1 MFLRARVSRSAPA
14 QVEHAAAE
22 LRETAHDDHQQHRQV
37 GGQVDRRQSVDC
49 RHRVSLGPL
58 ADSTGMNRLPG
69 RNRGLSHILS
79 TD

>member
-1 MFLRARVSRSAPA
+1 MFLRASASRSAPT
-14 QVEHAAAE
+14 QVEHAATA
-22 LRETAHDDHQQHRQV
+22 LRETAHDDYQHRQV

-49 RHRVSLGPL
+49 RHRVSVGPL